1 MFAVTELWKK
11 THPGASVGYMILDNV
26 VNPEQCEELEARK
39 RKLETEL
46 RSKFISKE
54 EVASYFPMPV
64 YSDYYKRNKKTYHVL
79 QQLESV
85 TLKGKSIP
93 RVAGLVEGMFM
104 AELKNGLLTAGHDVE
119 ALTFPLTLDAAIGSE
134 KYVLINGK
142 EQAVKSGDM
151 MIADCEG
158 IISSVLCGPDYRT
171 RITPETRKALFIV
184 YALQGIAKASVAN
197 HLAEIYNNV
206 RVIAPQATIEQQ
218 GILG

>member
-11 THPGASVGYMILDNV
+11 THPGASVGYMVLDNV

-54 EVASYFPMPV
+54 ELANHFPMPV

-85 TLKGKSIP
+85 SLKGKSIP

-104 AELKNGLLTAGHDVE
+104 AELKNGLLTAGHDIE
-119 ALTFPLTLDAAIGSE
+119 ALTFPLTLDVAIGNE

-142 EQAVKSGDM
+142 EQVVKPGDM

-171 RITPETRKALFIV
+171 RITPATRKALFIV
-184 YALQGIAKASVAN
+184 YALPGIAEASVTG
-197 HLAEIYNNV
+197 HLADIYANA
-206 RVIAPQATIEQQ
+206 RVVAPQATIEQQ

>member
-1 MFAVTELWKK
+1 
-11 THPGASVGYMILDNV
+11 
-26 VNPEQCEELEARK
+26 
-39 RKLETEL
+39 
-46 RSKFISKE
+46 
-54 EVASYFPMPV
+54 MPV

-85 TLKGKSIP
+85 SLKGKSIP
-93 RVAGLVEGMFM
+93 QVAGLVEGMFM

-119 ALTFPLTLDAAIGSE
+119 VLTFPLTLDTAIGNE

-142 EQAVKSGDM
+142 EQVVKPGDM

-171 RITPETRKALFIV
+171 RITTSTRKALFIV
-184 YALQGIAKASVAN
+184 YALPGIAEASVAD
-197 HLAEIYNNV
+197 HLADIYANV
-206 RVIAPQATIEQQ
+206 RVVAPQATIEQQ